1 MNLNDLTDEQ
11 RAFLKEFVLG
21 VCDCSIFTSAQIP
34 DHGDMGMVFLPVAL
48 GALSPR
54 IEDLPLRP
62 QPPDPE
68 QIDMGYIPEQRRLE
82 YEAAI
87 AAHDLICEAAF
98 RAIRSRVGV
107 IWEYWDKA
115 LPRSI
120 NGLPCFMSYYIMSPE
135 MWQIAYKL
143 IDAEMKRRD
152 ALQLDDLLGDE
163 A

>member
-1 MNLNDLTDEQ
+1 MKVSDLDEKQ
-11 RAFLKEFVLG
+11 RAFMKQFVLG
-21 VCDCSIFTSAQIP
+21 VCDCSIFTSAQTP
-34 DHGDMGMVFLPVAL
+34 DHTDVNMVFLPVAL
-48 GALSPR
+48 GALNPQ
-54 IEDLPLRP
+54 IEDLPPRP

-68 QIDMGYIPEQRRLE
+68 KVSMGYIPKERVRE
-82 YEAAI
+82 HEAAI

-98 RAIRSRVGV
+98 KATRSRVGV
-107 IWEYWDKA
+107 IWEYWEKA
-115 LPRSI
+115 LPRSV
-120 NGLPCFMSYYIMSPE
+120 NGLPCFLSYQIMSPE